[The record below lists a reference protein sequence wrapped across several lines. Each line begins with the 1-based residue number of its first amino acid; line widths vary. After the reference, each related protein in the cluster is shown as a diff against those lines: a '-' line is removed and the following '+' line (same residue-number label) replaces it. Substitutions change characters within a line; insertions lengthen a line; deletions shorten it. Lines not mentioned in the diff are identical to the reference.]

1 MWVVSFTAD
10 ACQSEPPR
18 SGKDPMCQ
26 KEIYRKGRAINQ
38 FPDRRKD
45 KLSRALCPHVMFLPS
60 LQGDDF
66 IQLEWFLLLYKIKEG
81 KENSEDGSSEYI
93 CMGKFENDKMLA
105 RPMGSL
111 LTPRKEG
118 TRQDTQQVEKKKKK

>member
-1 MWVVSFTAD
+1 MLFRSSFKAD
-10 ACQSEPPR
+10 ACQSELPR
-18 SGKDPMCQ
+18 SGKDPMYQ
-26 KEIYRKGRAINQ
+26 KETYRKGRAINQ

-45 KLSRALCPHVMFLPS
+45 KLPRALCLHVMSLPS
-60 LQGDDF
+60 LQGNDF
-66 IQLEWFLLLYKIKEG
+66 IQLEGFLLSHKIKEG

-111 LTPRKEG
+111 LT
-118 TRQDTQQVEKKKKK
+118 QEKKGPGRTHSK